1 MILGTLRA
9 LDRAVAAACKY
20 GAIACLLGLF
30 VLLAAAILLRLMP
43 LFTIA
48 GYDEI
53 VELLFIWLVMLTSL
67 ALWREGS
74 LYRVVLLEDLLPRSG
89 RRVLEVAINLAMF
102 GLALVLAVYGY
113 EFMAMSGET
122 TPFLRLDKAWWYSAI
137 PGCAA
142 LMALYSL
149 AWLWRVVRCG
159 EALETTATLI
169 G

>member
-1 MILGTLRA
+1 MIPGILGA
-9 LDRAVAAACKY
+9 LDRTVAAACKY
-20 GAIACLLGLF
+20 GAIGCLLGLF
-30 VLLAAAILLRLMP
+30 VLLAAAIVLRLVP

-89 RRVLEVAINLAMF
+89 QRVLEVAINLVMF
-102 GLALVLAVYGY
+102 GFALVLAVYGY

-122 TPFLRLDKAWWYSAI
+122 TPFLRLDKGWWYAAI

-149 AWLWRVVRCG
+149 AWLWRVVRRG

>member
-1 MILGTLRA
+1 MLATLRLA
-9 LDRAVAAACKY
+9 DRLVGAVCKY

-30 VLLAAAILLRLMP
+30 VLLGGAIILRLLP
-43 LFTIA
+43 LFTIQ

-74 LYRVVLLEDLLPRSG
+74 LYRVVLVEDLLPPLA
-89 RRVLEVAINLAMF
+89 RRGLEIAINLAMF
-102 GLALVLAVYGY
+102 GFALTLVVYGR

-122 TPFLRLDKAWWYSAI
+122 TPYLRLDKGWWYAAI
-137 PGCAA
+137 PVCAA

-149 AWLWRVVRCG
+149 VWLWRIARKG
-159 EALETTATLI
+159 ETLESTATLI

>member
-1 MILGTLRA
+1 MMLRTLRA
-9 LDRAVAAACKY
+9 LDQAVAAASKY
-20 GAIACLLGLF
+20 GAIASLLGLF
-30 VLLAAAILLRLMP
+30 VLLAAAIVLRLAP

-53 VELLFIWLVMLTSL
+53 VELLFIWLVMLASL
-67 ALWREGS
+67 ALWREGA
-74 LYRVVLLEDLLPRSG
+74 LYRVVLLENLLPKTG
-89 RRVLEVAINLAMF
+89 RRLLEIAINLAMLGF
-102 GLALVLAVYGY
+102 ALVLVVYGY

-122 TPFLRLDKAWWYSAI
+122 TPFLRLDKGWWYAAI

-149 AWLWRVVRCG
+149 VWLWRVVRRG

>member
-1 MILGTLRA
+1 MIARALRG
-9 LDRAVAAACKY
+9 LDRAIAVVCKY

-30 VLLAAAILLRLMP
+30 LLLGVAIVLRLIP

-74 LYRVVLLEDLLPRSG
+74 LYRVVLLEEMLPRTG
-89 RRVLEVAINLAMF
+89 RRILEIAINLGMF
-102 GLALVLAVYGY
+102 AFASVLVVYGF

-122 TPFLRLDKAWWYSAI
+122 TPFLRLDKGWWYAAI

-149 AWLWRVVRCG
+149 VWLWRVVRRG